1 LSTGTRINSHDVKQ
15 HAHEDQQSVSINQTI
30 QGPPAGQPQPNMA
43 PRSGASPARIQ
54 SRSWA
59 RRHLLTL
66 LGLLF
71 AVTVTLLFA
80 LSDSATS
87 VNQALQVMG
96 FDPDRA
102 SLLTALVAG
111 GLAAATVA
119 LVGGTTVL
127 GVLVAT
133 VAVGAFFY
141 GTFIQETQSALASG
155 GVQGSFDPVGW
166 LESLVTLVVVAVI
179 VGWAAA
185 SLAAIIRRTLVD
197 AWGSARRLAL
207 EHPRRPRLVTLP
219 ALVVATAV
227 LLAVTVPVFGD
238 MINYD
243 PNVHMLSGGPSQVGL
258 VGGPES
264 GVSSVGSTTAGAGPA
279 GVGLPLQGNGSTARG
294 RTTGTTSAGGTS
306 AVAPAGATSTTQPGA
321 PGSGPSTAS
330 LSLPR
335 DLVAGQLTGS
345 LVTPG
350 SISTSQPWASS
361 APTGTGRVDLVS
373 LPAPWTGGLTTTA
386 KVEIYLPPGY
396 DTSNQRYATYYE
408 APMSIG
414 QYAGAV
420 NITALLD
427 SLITSGQIPPVIVVF
442 AQTYGGPYAD
452 SECANSYDGTEWFD
466 TYMATTVVQYT
477 DSHYRT
483 IATPASRATLG
494 FSQGGYCAAA
504 ILSHHPNIFQS
515 AAIISG
521 YYVSGIRSGSTPV
534 AWRPFANN
542 ANYIAQTSPLTV
554 VPNLPSSV
562 RKSLFFAF
570 EGDPT
575 NPFYGTQL
583 LQFTHAL
590 DASGVPMSVFPTPM
604 GHAWG
609 AVRAFLPSL
618 LQTVAERM
626 TLLGVYR

>member
-1 LSTGTRINSHDVKQ
+1 MTAFQ
-15 HAHEDQQSVSINQTI
+15 PI
-30 QGPPAGQPQPNMA
+30 QGRPAGQPQPIVA
-43 PRSGASPARIQ
+43 PRSGVSPARTR
-54 SRSWA
+54 SRSWF
-59 RRHLLTL
+59 RRHLRAIV
-66 LGLLF
+66 GLLF
-71 AVTVTLLFA
+71 ALVVTLLFA

-119 LVGGTTVL
+119 LAGG
-127 GVLVAT
+127 AT
-133 VAVGAFFY
+133 VVGVFAGTLATGAFFY
-141 GTFIQETQSALASG
+141 GTFVQETQSALASG

-166 LESLVTLVVVAVI
+166 LESLVTLLFWAVV

-185 SLAAIIRRTLVD
+185 SLAGIVRRTLMK
-197 AWGSARRLAL
+197 AWRSARRLAI
-207 EHPRRPRLVTLP
+207 EHPRRPKLVTLP
-219 ALVVATAV
+219 ALVVGTAM
-227 LLAVTVPVFGD
+227 LLAVTLPIFGD

-243 PNVHMLSGGPSQVGL
+243 PNVHMLSGAQAQVGL

-264 GVSSVGSTTAGAGPA
+264 GVSQVGSTVSSGGTTPA
-279 GVGLPLQGNGSTARG
+279 GVNSPAHGNGSTVG
-294 RTTGTTSAGGTS
+294 GTTAGGTTVS
-306 AVAPAGATSTTQPGA
+306 APAGSSGSLSNSQGGSPGSPDNSTSGSANT

-335 DLVAGQLTGS
+335 DLVPGQLNGS

-350 SISTSQPWASS
+350 SVSTSQPWASS
-361 APTGTGRVDLVS
+361 APTGSGRVDLVS

-396 DTSNQRYATYYE
+396 DSSNQRYATYYE

-420 NITALLD
+420 NFTALLD

-452 SECANSYDGTEWFD
+452 SECANSFDGTEWFD
-466 TYMATTVVQYT
+466 SYMATTVVQYT

-504 ILSHHPNIFQS
+504 ILSHHPNIFRS

-521 YYVSGIRSGSTPV
+521 YYVSGIQSGSTPV

-554 VPNLPSSV
+554 VPSISSSV
-562 RKSLFFAF
+562 RRSLFFAF

-590 DASGVPMSVFPTPM
+590 DGAGVAMSVFPTPM

-609 AVRAFLPSL
+609 AVRVFLPSL